1 MAFSFEDLV
10 AAVEAYPQSFIKIE
24 IIDVEFPDDVLN
36 VDEIGSFKV
45 KVTNTGALNIDNVT
59 LKVKGAHGA
68 LVNSGGAVPSGQVPT
83 FVTDFV
89 TDEFDRITGH
99 GGTQTLPATFPFKF
113 QAPHNAHSLE
123 DLIEV
128 TLDGW
133 NGNDDHPYLVHSKGD
148 ELVKATFA
156 AKVVKL

>member
-1 MAFSFEDLV
+1 MAFSFADLV
-10 AAVEAYPQSFIKIE
+10 DAVETYPQSFIQIE
-24 IIDVEFPDDVLN
+24 IIDVTFPDEALN

-45 KVTNTGALNIDNVT
+45 KVTNTGALNLDNVT
-59 LKVKGAHGA
+59 LKVKGVNGA
-68 LVNSGGAVPSGQVPT
+68 LVNSGGPIPNGQVPT
-83 FVTDFV
+83 FFTDFI

-99 GGTQTLPATFPFKF
+99 GGTQTLPGFFPFNF
-113 QAPHNAHSLE
+113 QAPHKSHSLE

-133 NGNDDHPYLVHSKGD
+133 NGNDDHIYLAHSNGD